1 MDGEAPLGMKDLYD
15 AQFIE
20 EMKQEEEVIVPL
32 REYEEK
38 CDMKE
43 LIGVED

>member
-1 MDGEAPLGMKDLYD
+1 MKDLYD